1 MNTEKFKVLGV
12 MSGTSLDGID
22 CAVVEFTKN
31 NNVWSFDFISGK
43 TTAYSKDWQN
53 KLQHAIHLSDTD
65 LHLLNI
71 EYTYFLAEFLADF
84 ITDNNLTDLDFI
96 SSHGHTVLHHPEN
109 RITMQIGNLP
119 TVTDMISLPFVCDFR
134 VQDVRLGGQGAP
146 LVPIGDRLLFA
157 DYDYCLNLGG
167 FSNISF
173 EENNERIA
181 FDICPVNTIL
191 NHFAKK
197 LGKNFDESGN
207 FAAAGTVNQDLL
219 KELDILSFYNQ
230 QGPKSLG
237 IEQVNTIYLPL
248 IEKYQLT
255 AQDHLATVTEHIANQ
270 IASILKKSNSKLL
283 VTGGGAFNEHL
294 INRLKFYAPN
304 TTVVLGS
311 KELIEFK
318 EAVIFAFLGVLRV
331 TNTDNVLSSVTGAS
345 KNHCSGTIFNEE
357 LLRSNC

>member
-31 NNVWSFDFISGK
+31 NGIWSFEFISGK

-53 KLQHAIHLSDTD
+53 KLQTAIHLSDAD

-71 EYTYFLAEFLADF
+71 EYTYFLAEFLDDF

-96 SSHGHTVLHHPEN
+96 SSHGHTVLHQPEN
-109 RITMQIGNLP
+109 GITLQIGNLP
-119 TVTDMISLPFVCDFR
+119 IVSDMLSLPFVCDFR
-134 VQDVRLGGQGAP
+134 VQDVQLGGQGAP

-181 FDICPVNTIL
+181 FDICPVNTLL

-197 LGKNFDESGN
+197 LGKDFDESGN
-207 FAAAGTVNQDLL
+207 FAASGIVNQDLFN
-219 KELDILSFYNQ
+219 ELNNLSFYNQ

-237 IEQVNTIYLPL
+237 IEQVNAVYLPL

-255 AQDHLATVTEHIANQ
+255 AQDHLATITEHMAYQ
-270 IASILKKSNSKLL
+270 IASVLKKSNPKLL
-283 VTGGGAFNEHL
+283 ATGGGAFNEHL
-294 INRLKFYAPN
+294 INRLSFYAPN
-304 TTVVLGS
+304 ATVVLGS
-311 KELIEFK
+311 NELIEFK

-345 KNHCSGTIFNEE
+345 KNHCSGNIFNKE

>member
-22 CAVVEFTKN
+22 CAVVEFTKYN
-31 NNVWSFDFISGK
+31 GVWSFDFISGK

-53 KLQHAIHLSDTD
+53 KLQYAIHLSDTD

-71 EYTYFLAEFLADF
+71 EYTYFLGEFLADF
-84 ITDNNLTDLDFI
+84 IVDNNLTDLDFI
-96 SSHGHTVLHHPEN
+96 SSHGHTVLHQPEN
-109 RITMQIGNLP
+109 GITLQMGNLP
-119 TVTDMISLPFVCDFR
+119 TVTDMLSLPFVCDFR
-134 VQDVRLGGQGAP
+134 VQDVNLGGQGAP

-173 EENNERIA
+173 EENNVRIA
-181 FDICPVNTIL
+181 FDICPVNTLL

-197 LGKNFDESGN
+197 LGKDFDESGN
-207 FAAAGTVNQDLL
+207 FAATGTVNQDLL
-219 KELDILSFYNQ
+219 NELNNLSFYNQ

-237 IEQVNTIYLPL
+237 IEQVNAVYLPM

-255 AQDHLATVTEHIANQ
+255 AQDHLATVTDHIAYQ
-270 IASILKKSNSKLL
+270 IASILTKENSKLL

-294 INRLKFYAPN
+294 INRLKFFAPK

-318 EAVIFAFLGVLRV
+318 EALIFAFLGVLRV
-331 TNTDNVLSSVTGAS
+331 TNTDNVLCSVTGAS
-345 KNHCSGTIFNEE
+345 KNHCSGNIFNEE

>member
-22 CAVVEFTKN
+22 CAVVEFTRN
-31 NNVWSFDFISGK
+31 NNQWYFNFILGE
-43 TTAYSKDWQN
+43 TIPYSQAWQS
-53 KLQHAIHLSDTD
+53 KLSTAIHLSDTD

-71 EYTYFLAEFLADF
+71 EYTYFLAELLDHF
-84 ITDNNLTDLDFI
+84 IADNNLNDLDFI
-96 SSHGHTVLHHPEN
+96 SSHGHTVLHQPEKG
-109 RITMQIGNLP
+109 ITLQIGNLP
-119 TVTDMISLPFVCDFR
+119 IVTDMLSVPFVCDFR
-134 VQDVRLGGQGAP
+134 VQDVQLGGQGAP

-173 EENNERIA
+173 EKNNERIA
-181 FDICPVNTIL
+181 FDICPVNTLL

-197 LGKNFDESGN
+197 LGNDFDESGKL
-207 FAAAGTVNQDLL
+207 AASGTINQDLL
-219 KELDILSFYNQ
+219 NELNNLSFYNQ

-237 IEQVNTIYLPL
+237 IEQVNAVYLPL
-248 IEKYQLT
+248 IEKYQLS
-255 AQDHLATVTEHIANQ
+255 AQDHLATLTEHIAYQ
-270 IASILKKSNSKLL
+270 IASVLKNQKSKLL
-283 VTGGGAFNEHL
+283 VTGGGAFNDHL
-294 INRLKFYAPN
+294 INRLKFYASE

-331 TNTDNVLSSVTGAS
+331 TNTDNVLNSVTGAS
-345 KNHCSGTIFNEE
+345 KNHCSGNIFNEE